1 MLSIKREKAERKKKC
16 RKTGR
21 KRGLK
26 GKRSDKPKGEKAFVS
41 CGWRQSRGRKK
52 RKRGAEGRG
61 GGKEEK
67 ESKGRSG
74 KQKKK
79 KKKNFCK
86 RTTSKAK
93 NPNRSLDVLAGKNL

>member
-1 MLSIKREKAERKKKC
+1 M
-16 RKTGR
+16 
-21 KRGLK
+21 K

-52 RKRGAEGRG
+52 RKRGAEGKGEGRRRRG
-61 GGKEEK
+61 A
-67 ESKGRSG
+67 KGEVG
-74 KQKKK
+74 EAKKK

-86 RTTSKAK
+86 RTTSKAR